1 EFDKIIADVE
11 DESVYTE
18 DSWTAYAKAKEK
30 VENALK
36 DTSDVSKKEMETLL
50 ADLKTAVD
58 GLKEVEAEEP
68 QQPQKPEEPQ
78 QPEKPEVPQQKPQ
91 QPQQKPDNK
100 VPETSDTANG
110 FGFMLLAIMAGGVI
124 VFAETKRRRD
134 LNK

>member
-1 EFDKIIADVE
+1 M
-11 DESVYTE
+11 
-18 DSWTAYAKAKEK
+18 
-30 VENALK
+30 ENALK

-110 FGFMLLAIMAGGVI
+110 FRIYVI
-124 VFAETKRRRD
+124 GNYGRRSYCLCR
-134 LNK
+134 NKKTT